1 MISIVNVEVSQ
12 DLKNAKI
19 YLSFYDDSNS
29 NKPSEYFKFLK
40 KSLGQ
45 IKFKIG
51 NSLKTKYVP
60 NIKFFLSD
68 EFEYYDKISRILKN
82 D

>member
-1 MISIVNVEVSQ
+1 MVSIVKVEVSP

-19 YLSFYDDSNS
+19 FLSFYDDKKTNS
-29 NKPSEYFKFLK
+29 SSEYFNFLK

-51 NSLKTKYVP
+51 IALKTKYVP

-68 EFEYYDKISRILKN
+68 EYEYYDKISRILKN

>member
-1 MISIVNVEVSQ
+1 MMLSSS
-12 DLKNAKI
+12 KI
-19 YLSFYDDSNS
+19 N
-29 NKPSEYFKFLK
+29 FLK

-60 NIKFFLSD
+60 NIKFYLSD
-68 EFEYYDKISRILKN
+68 EYEEGF
-82 D
+82 